1 LPVPLL
7 LGLRLAARRP
17 RRATLAAF
25 SIAVTVTT
33 LTAVVTVHS
42 HQELM
47 TIAGFSSIDNPRT
60 DRINHSLLL
69 VSITLLMLAAINAL
83 FITWSTAIDAR
94 QPLTVARALGATPRQ
109 ITLGLSAAQVIPAL
123 PATIIGIPAGIALV
137 AALSNGD
144 PITVPVAWLV
154 AVFLGTLLAVAVL
167 SSIPASL
174 NAHRPVAEVLKADS

>member
-1 LPVPLL
+1 
-7 LGLRLAARRP
+7 
-17 RRATLAAF
+17 
-25 SIAVTVTT
+25 
-33 LTAVVTVHS
+33 
-42 HQELM
+42 
-47 TIAGFSSIDNPRT
+47 
-60 DRINHSLLL
+60 
-69 VSITLLMLAAINAL
+69 MLAAINSL

-174 NAHRPVAEVLKADS
+174 NAHRPVAEILKADS